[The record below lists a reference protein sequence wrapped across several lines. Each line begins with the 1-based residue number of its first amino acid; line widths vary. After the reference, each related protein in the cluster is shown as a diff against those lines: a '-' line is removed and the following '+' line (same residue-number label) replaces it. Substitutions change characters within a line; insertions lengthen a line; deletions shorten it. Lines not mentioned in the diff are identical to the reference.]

1 MNLFSK
7 TIYAMDTRYGLNDPF
22 AVSPEKI
29 KLHSISGVGNIIF
42 LKLPLFSKKAS
53 VLFSWL
59 CQSFCTD
66 NRSNFTKKCGK
77 LLKHLVAIECG
88 RLPSS
93 QLCLRMTSRR
103 AMCDLKQIFS
113 IPKQVEFL
121 EARLA
126 KCLKIV
132 VKSKLAM
139 SGGGMFWIKMRD
151 HSPMCISKCEAW
163 AMVEALEGKPAE
175 KLIAK
180 YGREIVLSGV
190 GADCSQNI
198 FLLESARSVEAHLE
212 EIEERMSKR
221 LVDAKLECD
230 LAIKQA
236 RDKYEDT
243 AAEIN
248 KARETERHHT
258 IDELDELTLQAQAD
272 LLPLG

>member
-1 MNLFSK
+1 MKRFSRS
-7 TIYAMDTRYGLNDPF
+7 IFAMDTRYGLNDPF
-22 AVSPEKI
+22 AISSEKI
-29 KLHSISGVGNIIF
+29 KLHSISGVGNVIF

-66 NRSNFTKKCGK
+66 HMSNFSKKCGK
-77 LLKHLVAIECG
+77 LLKHLVGIECG

-103 AMCDLKQIFS
+103 VMCDLERIFSVPKQI
-113 IPKQVEFL
+113 EFL

-139 SGGGMFWIKMRD
+139 SDGEKFWIKMRD
-151 HSPMCISKCEAW
+151 HAPMCISKCEAW
-163 AMVEALEGKPAE
+163 AMIEALEGKPVE

-180 YGREIVLSGV
+180 YGRETVLSGV

-198 FLLESARSVEAHLE
+198 FVLESARSVEAHLE
-212 EIEERMSKR
+212 EIEERMSKS

-230 LAIKQA
+230 LAIKKA
-236 RDKYEDT
+236 RDKYDDT
-243 AAEIN
+243 VAEVN
-248 KARETERHHT
+248 KAREIERHHT
-258 IDELDELTLQAQAD
+258 MDELDELTLQAQAD